1 LSEEDK
7 DLQLLKEKRM
17 LEMQKNISQRKKT
30 EEIRAETKQPQI
42 SPRDLV
48 VKQLGYRGVEVLQN
62 AEAQFPEES
71 KVVIEKLA
79 DLIRGGE
86 VTEIID
92 GGKLLTLFRSLGIRV
107 RVQTTISVEQDGKL
121 VSWSDK
127 LKGDIKSESEKKFS
141 ESTTEPSTESFAE
154 SSTESSSSHYAENTT
169 DSSTEN
175 F

>member
-7 DLQLLKEKRM
+7 ELELLKAKRM
-17 LEMQKNISQRKKT
+17 LEMQKNISQRQKT
-30 EEIRAETKQPQI
+30 EEVKTETKKPQI

-48 VKQLGYRGVEVLQN
+48 IKQLGYRGVEVLQN

-79 DLIRGGE
+79 DFIQGGE
-86 VTEIID
+86 VSEIID
-92 GGKLLTLFRSLGIRV
+92 GGKLLTLFRSLGIQV
-107 RVQTTISVEQDGKL
+107 RMQTTISVEQDGKL

-127 LKGDIKSESEKKFS
+127 LKGYMKTESEKSS
-141 ESTTEPSTESFAE
+141 ESATEPSTESFVE
-154 SSTESSSSHYAENTT
+154 SSGQSNHENTSDPNT
-169 DSSTEN
+169 GH